1 MKKATLVF
9 AVALTLAACGTGNL
23 NTVATDSTAVKADT
37 SAIKADSTECIAPND
52 TTATK

>member
-9 AVALTLAACGTGNL
+9 AVALTLAACGTGN
-23 NTVATDSTAVKADT
+23 TEAVVTDTTAVAADT
-37 SAIKADSTECIAPND
+37 TAVVADTTANVVD